1 MSSSSVSR
9 AKMLSSLCKD
19 LQPRADKDGN
29 LPYSLRMG
37 SEQRAPSF
45 IPSRVLSF
53 DVASGRPGL
62 PTGRAVMLHGDKG
75 CGKTSLMNA
84 MMASVQRRGGLAVL
98 LDNERKHDIRWA
110 ALAGVNMD
118 ELFWLKPRSIESG
131 MGSIEEFCLKARK
144 VDADVPIIFGLDSLQ
159 AGTARKSIEKGIDD
173 LGGYSPESGAY
184 SRAFRMIMP
193 VLDDANAILV
203 CIDQVRLD
211 VGSAQPGKEK
221 HGVGRAIG
229 HHMTWVA
236 DLDGTVVRKTKGVP
250 PYVECEAHFVKNQI
264 ADPYRKTKFRID
276 PDTGIDFDG
285 SIFQAA
291 RDVGMVEVS
300 GSWFEIDL
308 GGGTS
313 NVRFQ
318 GIDGWKT
325 TIAEKP
331 SIKNLVEEAVLDR
344 MESAYQKSET
354 AARLRVQEDAVT
366 RASAAPEELSP
377 QVEDAPAERPRRRRA
392 KE

>member
-9 AKMLSSLCKD
+9 AKMLASLCHD
-19 LQPRADKDGN
+19 LQPKADKEGN
-29 LPYSLRMG
+29 YSYSLRMG
-37 SEQRAPSF
+37 STQRMPKF

-84 MMASVQRRGGLAVL
+84 MLASVQRRGGLAVL
-98 LDNERKHDIRWA
+98 VDNERKHDVRWA

-131 MGSIEEFCLKARK
+131 MGSIEDFCLKARK
-144 VDADVPIIFGLDSLQ
+144 INAEVPIIFGLDSLQ
-159 AGTARKSIEKGIDD
+159 AGIARKSIEKGIDD

-193 VLDDANAILV
+193 VLDDADAILV
-203 CIDQVRLD
+203 CIDQVRMD

-221 HGVGRAIG
+221 HGVGKAIG
-229 HHMTWVA
+229 HHMSWVA
-236 DLDGTVVRKTKGVP
+236 DLDGTVVRKPKMP
-250 PYVECEAHFVKNQI
+250 PYVECEAYFPKNQI
-264 ADPYRKTKFRID
+264 ADAYKKTKFRID
-276 PDTGIDFDG
+276 SDTGIDFDG

-291 RDVGMVEVS
+291 RDVGMVETS

-308 GGGTS
+308 GSEAS
-313 NVRFQ
+313 NIRFQ
-318 GIDGWKT
+318 GVEGWKT

-331 SIKNLVEEAVLDR
+331 SVKSLVEEAVLDR
-344 MESAYQKSET
+344 LETAYQNSAT
-354 AARLRVQEDAVT
+354 AARLRVQEEAVA
-366 RASAAPEELSP
+366 RASAAPAEQAPPQDEE
-377 QVEDAPAERPRRRRA
+377 APVERPRRRKS